1 MIDTATDEAMAG
13 VDARHARAPPP
24 LCTEE
29 EKAVVG
35 LGLHCSIGLQ
45 VHIVAFRSF
54 QFPFHLFPLLF
65 YFSYT
70 LILV

>member
-45 VHIVAFRSF
+45 VHSVAFRFSNSF
-54 QFPFHLFPLLF
+54 SVPLF
-65 YFSYT
+65 FSF
-70 LILV
+70 